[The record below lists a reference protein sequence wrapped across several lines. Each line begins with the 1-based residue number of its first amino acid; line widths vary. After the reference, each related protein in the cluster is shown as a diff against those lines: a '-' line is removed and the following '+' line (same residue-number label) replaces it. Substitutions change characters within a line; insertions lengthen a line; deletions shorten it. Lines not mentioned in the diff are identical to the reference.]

1 MSLMSKLK
9 QQDALLTFLV
19 LECLAICAFA
29 LGNISYIFYI
39 LGILVGGASI
49 ALCFE
54 RFKGE
59 NLKSLLLFTVP
70 MFILSIFVSF
80 GKLLSSHIFENILV
94 FLSINIF
101 LFMGIVM
108 RRFKGFK
115 IELVL
120 IVLGFAIALLLLI
133 SMIYSWTQ
141 YGFFYAAIY
150 KKTPI
155 YYYNAELFDVTKE
168 GYWLVGFSFKEM
180 SINYTST
187 FAIILACYLLGLL
200 FISPK
205 ENKRVFYIFLALGLV
220 GLIYII
226 TIPNFKALLFLVP
239 AIAIALCYRFV
250 KDQKKFTT
258 ILDYALLAFMAIA
271 IVFFVLALLN
281 AAGTGIASKIEG
293 NRILNRIFNSNRIM
307 VDINPVLKQA
317 AYKYNLFGFLTV
329 HNPDIMTYVQFEELQ
344 EASVTNTGMFEIE
357 LIKEGGLFT
366 IPLIVAVVVITYIF
380 SKKYLLE
387 SKDNAFGKVTLVTL
401 LATVF
406 FYLTFEN
413 EIFPLIHQNE
423 NYYSF
428 FRNPLVLVII
438 ALIGMMYP
446 YTPKDE
452 DDKEVHQK
460 EERPA
465 AYQKEEDAMEDMSI

>member
-1 MSLMSKLK
+1 MKFFSKLK
-9 QQDALLTFLV
+9 EQDALLTFLV

-49 ALCFE
+49 VLCFE

-59 NLKSLLLFTVP
+59 NLKSLLLFATP
-70 MFILSIFVSF
+70 MFLLSIFVSF
-80 GKLLSSHIFENILV
+80 GKLLSNHIFENVLV

-101 LFMGIVM
+101 LFMGVVM

-120 IVLGFAIALLLLI
+120 IVVGFAIALLLLI
-133 SMIYSWTQ
+133 SMVYSWTQ

-155 YYYNAELFDVTKE
+155 YYYNAELFNITKE

-180 SINYTST
+180 NLNYTST
-187 FAIILACYLLGLL
+187 FAIILVCYLAGLL
-200 FISPK
+200 FVSPK
-205 ENKRVFYIFLALGLV
+205 ENKRVFYIFLALGLLGFV
-220 GLIYII
+220 YLL
-226 TIPNFKALLFLVP
+226 TIPNFKALIFLVP
-239 AIAIALCYRFV
+239 AIGIALCYKFV

-258 ILDYALLAFMAIA
+258 ILDYVLLGIMGLLI
-271 IVFFVLALLN
+271 IFFVIALVN
-281 AAGTGIASKIEG
+281 ASGAGIATKIAG
-293 NRILNRIFNSNRIM
+293 SRVLNRLFNSNRIM

-317 AYKYNLFGFLTV
+317 AYKYNLFGFLTTQDP
-329 HNPDIMTYVQFEELQ
+329 NTMTYVQFEELQ
-344 EASVTNTGMFEIE
+344 DATVINTGMFEIE

-366 IPLIVAVVVITYIF
+366 IPLIIAVVVVAYIF
-380 SKKYLLE
+380 GKKYLLE
-387 SKDNAFGKVTLVTL
+387 NKDVNYGKIVLVSI

-413 EIFPLIHQNE
+413 EIFPIIHQNE

-438 ALIGMMYP
+438 ALVGMLYP
-446 YTPKDE
+446 YSPKESADETP
-452 DDKEVHQK
+452 QK
-460 EERPA
+460 VEQET
-465 AYQKEEDAMEDMSI
+465 QMEDMSL

>member
-1 MSLMSKLK
+1 MNFLNKLK
-9 QQDALLTFLV
+9 EQDALLTFLV

-39 LGILVGGASI
+39 LGIVVGGASI
-49 ALCFE
+49 VLCFE
-54 RFKGE
+54 RFKGID
-59 NLKSLLLFTVP
+59 LKQLLLFAVP
-70 MFILSIFVSF
+70 MFLLSAFVSF
-80 GKLLSSHIFENILV
+80 GKLLSNHVFENILL

-101 LFMGIVM
+101 LFMGIVA

-120 IVLGFAIALLLLI
+120 VVVGFAIALLILI
-133 SMIYSWTQ
+133 SMVYSWTQ

-155 YYYNAELFDVTKE
+155 YYYNAELFDITKE

-180 SINYTST
+180 NLNYTST

-205 ENKRVFYIFLALGLV
+205 EDKKTFYMFLAIGLV
-220 GLIYII
+220 GVIYLL
-226 TIPNFKALLFLVP
+226 TIPNFKAFIFLIP
-239 AIAIALCYRFV
+239 AIAIALYYRFV

-258 ILDYALLAFMAIA
+258 ILDYVLLGIA
-271 IVFFVLALLN
+271 GLLIIFFVIALLN
-281 AAGTGIASKIEG
+281 AAGTGIASKIEA

-307 VDINPVLKQA
+307 TNVNPILWQA
-317 AYKYNLFGFLTV
+317 SYKYNLFGFVTV
-329 HNPDIMTYVQFEELQ
+329 HNPDQMTYIQFEEL
-344 EASVTNTGMFEIE
+344 EDVIVTNSEMFEIE

-366 IPLIVAVVVITYIF
+366 VPLIVAVVVVTYIF
-380 SKKYLLE
+380 GKKYLLD
-387 SKDNAFGKVTLVTL
+387 SKDSPFGKVVLVSV

-406 FYLTFEN
+406 VYLTFEN
-413 EIFPLIHQNE
+413 EIFPIIHDNT

-428 FRNPLVLVII
+428 FRNPLILTLIS
-438 ALIGMMYP
+438 LIGMLFP
-446 YTPKDE
+446 YHP
-452 DDKEVHQK
+452 VI
-460 EERPA
+460 EEPVLE
-465 AYQKEEDAMEDMSI
+465 QNENVEDMSI